1 MIDSTT
7 IIFITLGVNLLYQL
21 IHYLIR
27 KITNIYALR
36 NEQENK
42 NKLKISS
49 DESDKDAIT
58 EIHV

>member
-1 MIDSTT
+1 MDSTT
-7 IIFITLGVNLLYQL
+7 IIFITLGVNLSYQL

-27 KITNIYALR
+27 KITNIYTLR
-36 NEQENK
+36 NRQENK
-42 NKLKISS
+42 NKFKMSS